1 MVVRMEKINFTNS
14 NFNCKLITEKN
25 NLVLEKGQT
34 LQARVIG
41 NTPLG
46 ILLEIENTVLEAK
59 TEHYFPINT
68 ELLLTVMGQRDQ
80 QTVLSLNKHINYYNL
95 DISTLIESLGFE
107 DTGEIRL
114 IINKLIESK
123 QQITNENINKLKIL
137 LNKLPLE
144 PDDALQLL
152 RDSSLYLAIFA
163 FLNKEAGF
171 YLLFNEKDDKHNN
184 KGYLEINILYQS
196 QNLGLI
202 LTNVIWQ
209 DKIMISVKCSQEITY
224 QKFLKHLKILRQKI
238 NTLVNTQVEIV
249 VFQDKNLAQKNI
261 FEKEEHNLP
270 LLRIDIRI

>member
-1 MVVRMEKINFTNS
+1 MEKINLTNS
-14 NFNCKLITEKN
+14 NSNFKLITDKN

-46 ILLEIENTVLEAK
+46 ILLEINNTVLQAK
-59 TEHYFPINT
+59 TEHYFPVNSQ
-68 ELLLTVMGQRDQ
+68 LLLTVMGQKDQ
-80 QTVLSLNKHINYYNL
+80 QTILSLNKHINYYNL
-95 DISTLIESLGFE
+95 DISTLIENLGFE
-107 DTGEIRL
+107 DSWEIRQ
-114 IINKLIESK
+114 IINILIECK
-123 QQITNENINKLKIL
+123 QQITKENIDKLKSL
-137 LNKLPLE
+137 LTKLPLE

-184 KGYLEINILYQS
+184 KRYLELNILYQS

-209 DKIMISVKCSQEITY
+209 DKIMISIKCSQDTTY
-224 QKFLKHLKILRQKI
+224 QQFLKDLKMLRQKI
-238 NTLVNTQVEIV
+238 KTLVKTQVEIV
-249 VFQDKNLAQKNI
+249 VFRDNNLMQKNT
-261 FEKEEHNLP
+261 FEKKEHVSP